1 MHERVFFFERP
12 AAVVLRFGEGK
23 SLISTSEAVGKFV
36 CVRAHSGVWT
46 IGSGTDSALACKV
59 YVPIQMSWEEVSVYH
74 I

>member
-46 IGSGTDSALACKV
+46 IGTGSAV